1 MFSTFYTVYMYSMFY
16 VFSVWIQALGS
27 WVLVGSVTDEKTGLL
42 PQLSSSLME
51 LSLSE
56 HNISFTYIERNKF
69 VDTSCLWLHVVGD
82 ITDDANLTVSLHT
95 MGKFPINIINNK
107 LLACQRPSR
116 RDVACYEALRVEPWR
131 SGPQNDGLASSC

>member
-1 MFSTFYTVYMYSMFY
+1 MSWREVRGGVAVWRGCGYGEGCGYMEGLIRGWGVISL
-16 VFSVWIQALGS
+16 ALGV
-27 WVLVGSVTDEKTGLL
+27 VLSDPCVCTSSNGSCVWY
-42 PQLSSSLME
+42 
-51 LSLSE
+51 
-56 HNISFTYIERNKF
+56 HI
-69 VDTSCLWLHVVGD
+69 VGD
-82 ITDDANLTVSLHT
+82 ITDDANLTVRLHT